1 MILELINSNN
11 SFRPFFKDGQTNH
24 LPMTLFA
31 MFKLGASDNEL
42 NDFIEEYKKIH
53 NMEKLHAV
61 TSSINTNN
69 WTQHFG
75 QTEKY
80 EEYQEFFKA
89 EIKENGT
96 KKAIAKYFNLLVSG
110 IASEAFHCLIKLC
123 YGIESDNTDE
133 VINAL
138 AYMCACYFEI
148 PTIEKEQT
156 NKSVTSIIKDLENSH
171 WFSKKTYAGHTI
183 SKKIITVFE
192 DPEFPKHMEFPDFTS
207 EKVMQQLKNSVLKIH
222 LGKWNFISL
231 HLVTSF
237 HSLKIIEP
245 FVVSRDN
252 LYKKYWTALIAC
264 LVTMNKVVSTS
275 LSLDIVCD
283 FSWETTFEKALDTK
297 EEHAIKLVYSCS
309 QEYKNNYD
317 LLYEA
322 IASRAT
328 HQMCI

>member
-11 SFRPFFKDGQTNH
+11 NFRPFFKDGQTNH

-31 MFKLGASDNEL
+31 MFKLGASAKEL

-53 NMEKLHAV
+53 NMEKLQVV
-61 TSSINTNN
+61 TSSINQSN
-69 WTQHFG
+69 WTQFFG

-80 EEYQEFFKA
+80 EEYQEFFK
-89 EIKENGT
+89 KEVEQNGT
-96 KKAIAKYFNLLVSG
+96 RKLIEKYFNLLVSG

-123 YGIESDNTDE
+123 YAIESDNTDE

-148 PTIEKEQT
+148 PTIEKQPS
-156 NKSVTSIIKDLENSH
+156 NKSVASIITDIESSK
-171 WFSKKTYAGHTI
+171 WFSKNTYEGHTI
-183 SKKIITVFE
+183 SEKIITVFE
-192 DPEFPKHMEFPDFTS
+192 DTEFSKHLEFPDFTR
-207 EKVMQQLKNSVLKIH
+207 EKVMLQLKNSVLKIH

-245 FVVSRDN
+245 FVVSKEN
-252 LYKKYWTALIAC
+252 LYKQYWTSLIGC

-283 FSWETTFEKALDTK
+283 FNWETTFKKALETK

-328 HQMCI
+328 HQICI